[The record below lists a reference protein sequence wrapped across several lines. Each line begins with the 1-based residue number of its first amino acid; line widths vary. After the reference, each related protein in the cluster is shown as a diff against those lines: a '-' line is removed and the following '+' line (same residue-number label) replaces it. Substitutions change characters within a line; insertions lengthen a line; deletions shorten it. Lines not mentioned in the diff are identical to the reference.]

1 MFQLQVTTIRQTF
14 QYMDMYLSP
23 KHVAN
28 FIYIIENIVFLTEWC
43 FSYPALTYCQNYIPF
58 LFHHTS

>member
-28 FIYIIENIVFLTEWC
+28 FIYIIENIVFLME
-43 FSYPALTYCQNYIPF
+43 
-58 LFHHTS
+58 